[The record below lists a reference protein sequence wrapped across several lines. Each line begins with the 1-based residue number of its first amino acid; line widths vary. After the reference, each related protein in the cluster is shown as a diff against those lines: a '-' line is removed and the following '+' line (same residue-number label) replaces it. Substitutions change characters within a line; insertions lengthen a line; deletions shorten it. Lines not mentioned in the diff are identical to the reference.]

1 MKFSERL
8 KYVILPASFFIG
20 MGILQIKFPH
30 AMDNFD
36 DGYTGKGIAGVIM
49 LFVELFLM
57 LTWGKIMGFITTFLG
72 VIMILIG
79 LWLTKPDSKTLEAVT
94 VNNSD
99 FKTERIT
106 TKVAKAI
113 ALAYMEETSETKAA
127 DKTKE
132 KSGQKSRLLGKTA
145 RSLAK
150 RYLDRQ

>member
-1 MKFSERL
+1 MKFRERL
-8 KYVILPASFFIG
+8 KYIILPASFFIG

-49 LFVELFLM
+49 LFTELFLM
-57 LTWGKIMGFITTFLG
+57 LTWGKTMGFIAVFLG
-72 VIMILIG
+72 IIMIMVCL
-79 LWLTKPDSKTLEAVT
+79 LLTKPNGNTLKAAT

-99 FKTERIT
+99 FKTEWIT
-106 TKVAKAI
+106 TKVARDI
-113 ALAYMEETSETKAA
+113 ALAYIEETSETEAA

-132 KSGQKSRLLGKTA
+132 KSRPLNKTA